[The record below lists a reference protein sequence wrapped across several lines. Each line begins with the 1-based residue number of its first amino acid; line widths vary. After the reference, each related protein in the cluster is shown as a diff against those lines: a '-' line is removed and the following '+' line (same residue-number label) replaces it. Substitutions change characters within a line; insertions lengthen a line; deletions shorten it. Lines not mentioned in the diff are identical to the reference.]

1 MKSFAVVLL
10 AVMAEGISVHNLRQA
25 NAPAPADTS
34 CQKRNPGLVDFT
46 IEDLEAEIA
55 ERKKVCTAAPAP
67 SPSHGGP
74 APGPAPLAQC
84 STTDGTAA
92 SEVYP
97 CACGE
102 EVCKDDLE
110 HCHNGKCMPAQ
121 CTVTDGLA
129 ASDVYPCTC
138 GEEICKDKTHNCK
151 DGKCVS
157 PPDNFVDEVVDQA
170 NVDFDMMDADKSGCI
185 SAKEM
190 TKTLR
195 EQVRSADGKGYYWQE
210 KQVTKGHDHMED
222 EVKDKI
228 DSADADG
235 NGCLNKEEF
244 EKVQKAFNQCSK
256 QFVLMDVNGDG
267 KVSRQESAN
276 YVSHHMD
283 HADLNY
289 SKLAKIFQA
298 ADVNKDNYLTEQEFC
313 TAGQKYDGDGDKKF

>member
-10 AVMAEGISVHNLRQA
+10 AAIAEGISVHNLRQA

-34 CQKRNPGLVDFT
+34 CQNRNPGLADFS
-46 IEDLEAEIA
+46 IEDLEKEIA
-55 ERKKVCTAAPAP
+55 ERKKICESAPAPAP
-67 SPSHGGP
+67 SAP

-84 STTDGTAA
+84 SVTDGTAA
-92 SEVYP
+92 SSVYP
-97 CACGE
+97 CACGDD
-102 EVCKDDLE
+102 VCKDDLE
-110 HCHNGKCMPAQ
+110 HCNNGKCMPAQ
-121 CTVTDGLA
+121 CTATDGLS
-129 ASDVYPCTC
+129 ASDIYPCTC
-138 GEEICKDKTHNCK
+138 GDTICKDKTHNCK
-151 DGKCVS
+151 DGKCVA

-170 NVDFDMMDADKSGCI
+170 NVDFEMMDADKNGCI

-195 EQVRSADGKGYYWQE
+195 DQVRAADGKGYYWQE
-210 KQVTKGHDHMED
+210 KQVANGHDHMED
-222 EVKDKI
+222 EVHDKI
-228 DSADADG
+228 ESADADG

-244 EKVQKAFNQCSK
+244 KKVQKAFNQCSK

-289 SKLAKIFQA
+289 SKLRAIFEA

-313 TAGQKYDGDGDKKF
+313 TAGPKYEGDGDKKF

>member
-25 NAPAPADTS
+25 NAPTAADTS
-34 CQKRNPGLVDFT
+34 CQKKNPGLVDFT

-55 ERKKVCTAAPAP
+55 ERKKVCAAAPAP
-67 SPSHGGP
+67 TPSHP

-84 STTDGTAA
+84 SAIDGTAA
-92 SEVYP
+92 SDVYP
-97 CACGE
+97 CACGDT
-102 EVCKDDLE
+102 VCKDDLE

-121 CTVTDGLA
+121 CSATDGLS
-129 ASDVYPCTC
+129 ASDIYPCTC
-138 GEEICKDKTHNCK
+138 GEEICKGKTHNCK
-151 DGKCVS
+151 DGKCVA
-157 PPDNFVDEVVDQA
+157 PPDNFVDEIVDQA
-170 NVDFDMMDADKSGCI
+170 NVDFGMMDADKSGCI

-190 TKTLR
+190 SKTLR
-195 EQVRSADGKGYYWQE
+195 DQVKAAEGKGYYWQE
-210 KQVTKGHDHMED
+210 KHVTKGHDHMED

-289 SKLAKIFQA
+289 SKLRAIFEA
-298 ADVNKDNYLTEQEFC
+298 ADMNKDNYLTEQEFC
-313 TAGQKYDGDGDKKF
+313 TAGQKYEGDGNKKL